1 MGFGPLFLGLM
12 FLFDA
17 QAGLRAD
24 DGSVYMIIDL
34 FPDILGWFLIFYGL
48 VTLSKKAPS
57 FEKMKKPVFFMGL
70 LSAFSLAKD
79 TVLFSHFY
87 TAAGLQRAYGE
98 VFDFCDHLLTLA
110 FMYFL
115 FKEMV
120 PLARKY
126 GEDKLA
132 VHHRTIPTVVLVEG
146 VCFVLSKA
154 LSLVPVEKIANVG
167 IVISRL
173 DYLFWIFLIWFAVIT
188 MVRSMIRI
196 SD

>member
-17 QAGLRAD
+17 QAGLRTD
-24 DGSVYMIIDL
+24 DGSVYTMIDL
-34 FPDILGWFLIFYGL
+34 FPDILGWLLMFWGL

-57 FEKMKKPVFFMGL
+57 FEKLKKPAGFLGL
-70 LSAFSLAKD
+70 LSVFSLAKD
-79 TVLFSHFY
+79 TVLYSRFY
-87 TAAGLQRAYGE
+87 TVAGNQNLPGE
-98 VFDFCDHLLTLA
+98 VFDFCDHLLSLA
-110 FMYFL
+110 FLYFL
-115 FKEMV
+115 FSEMV

-132 VHHRTIPTVVLVEG
+132 VHHRTIPTVVIAEG
-146 VCFVLSKA
+146 VCFVSAKV
-154 LSLVPVEKIANVG
+154 LSLIPVDGIAKAG
-167 IVISRL
+167 LIISRL

-188 MVRSMIRI
+188 MVRSMLRI

>member
-17 QAGLRAD
+17 QMGLRAA
-24 DGSVYMIIDL
+24 DGSVHMIVDI
-34 FPDILGWFLIFYGL
+34 FPDIIGWILIFYGL
-48 VTLSKKAPS
+48 VTLTRKAPD
-57 FEKMKKPVFFMGL
+57 FEAMKKPVVFLAL
-70 LSAFSLAKD
+70 LSVLSLSKD
-79 TVLFSHFY
+79 TLLYPHFY
-87 TAAGLQRAYGE
+87 TAAGAQRLPGE

-110 FMYFL
+110 FLYFL
-115 FKEMV
+115 FQKMV

-132 VHHRTIPTVVLVEG
+132 VHHRTIPTVVLAEG
-146 VCFVLSKA
+146 VCHVASRFLQI
-154 LSLVPVEKIANVG
+154 LPVEALKKTGLI
-167 IVISRL
+167 ISRL
-173 DYLFWIFLIWFAVIT
+173 DYLFWVFLIWFAVIT

>member
-17 QAGLRAD
+17 QAGLRAA
-24 DGSVYMIIDL
+24 DGSVYMMIDL
-34 FPDILGWFLIFYGL
+34 FPDILGWLLMFWGL
-48 VTLSKKAPS
+48 VTLSKRAPS
-57 FEKMKKPVFFMGL
+57 FEKMKKPAAFLGL
-70 LSAFSLAKD
+70 LSVFSLAKD
-79 TVLFSHFY
+79 TVLFTRFY
-87 TAAGLQRAYGE
+87 TAAGMQKIPGE
-98 VFDFCDHLLTLA
+98 IFDFCDHLLTLA

-115 FKEMV
+115 FKNMV

-132 VHHRTIPTVVLVEG
+132 VHHRTVPTVVIAEG
-146 VCFVLSKA
+146 AFFVLAKI
-154 LSLVPVEKIANVG
+154 LSLISTDQIAKAGV
-167 IVISRL
+167 IVSRL